1 MEPSSHYKET
11 IPKLI
16 DNMKTAIDQC
26 LDIVSMNIDSEL
38 SDDKLHAVLKAK
50 RMAAEDAEYY
60 AKRIDSLEKELNN
73 VAEEETESTIEISNP
88 VKSRIKKHNIN

>member
-1 MEPSSHYKET
+1 MEISSHYKET

-16 DNMKTAIDQC
+16 ENMKTAIDQC
-26 LDIVSMNIDSEL
+26 LDIVSMSIDSEL

-50 RMAAEDAEYY
+50 RMAAEDSEFY

-73 VAEEETESTIEISNP
+73 VEEEKEATIEAINP
-88 VKSRIKKHNIN
+88 VKKRLQQR

>member
-1 MEPSSHYKET
+1 MDPISHYKET

-16 DNMKTAIDQC
+16 NNMKTAINQC
-26 LDIVSMNIDSEL
+26 LEIVSMDIDSEI

-50 RMAAEDAEYY
+50 RMAAEDSEFY

-73 VAEEETESTIEISNP
+73 VEEEVESTIEAINP
-88 VKSRIKKHNIN
+88 VKKRLQQQK

>member
-16 DNMKTAIDQC
+16 DNMKTDIDQC
-26 LDIVSMNIDSEL
+26 LDIVSMEIDSDL

-50 RMAAEDAEYY
+50 RMAAEDSEFY

-73 VAEEETESTIEISNP
+73 VEEETESKIETTNP
-88 VKSRIKKHNIN
+88 VKSRIKKHNTN

>member
-1 MEPSSHYKET
+1 MEPSSYYKET

-50 RMAAEDAEYY
+50 RMAAEDSEYY

-73 VAEEETESTIEISNP
+73 VEEEAETTIEISNP
-88 VKSRIKKHNIN
+88 VKSRIKKHNTN